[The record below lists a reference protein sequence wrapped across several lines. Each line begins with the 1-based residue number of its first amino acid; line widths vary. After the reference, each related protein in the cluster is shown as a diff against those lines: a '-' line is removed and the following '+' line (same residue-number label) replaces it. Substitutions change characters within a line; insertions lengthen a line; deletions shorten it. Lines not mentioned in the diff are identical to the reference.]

1 MSTLGFIE
9 YEKAS
14 PEVRAVYD
22 DIMATRKTDKVTN
35 FWKAL
40 AHDPVRLKRT
50 WEDTKEIMAAGAL
63 DPLVKELIYV
73 AVSVTNQ
80 CDYCIAAHTASARK
94 KGMTD
99 AIFKEMM
106 AVVGLANE
114 NNRLVAGYQ
123 VEIDEQFRAQ
133 G

>member
-22 DIMATRKTDKVTN
+22 DIMTTRKVNRINN

-40 AHDPVRLKRT
+40 AHDPARLKRT
-50 WEDTKEIMAAGAL
+50 WEETKEIMAAGVL
-63 DPLVKELIYV
+63 DPMVKELIYV

-80 CDYCIAAHTASARK
+80 CDYCIAAHLVSARK

-123 VEIDEQFRAQ
+123 VEIDEAFKAQ

>member
-9 YEKAS
+9 YEEAS

-22 DIMATRKTDKVTN
+22 DLMATRKTDKVTN

-50 WEDTKEIMAAGAL
+50 WEDTKTIMAAGAL
-63 DPLVKELIYV
+63 DPLVKELIYL
-73 AVSVTNQ
+73 AVSITTQ

-94 KGMTD
+94 KGMSEAVFNEML
-99 AIFKEMM
+99 AI
-106 AVVGLANE
+106 VGLANE
-114 NNRLVAGYQ
+114 NNRLVAGLQ
-123 VEIDEQFRAQ
+123 VEIDQQFKAV